1 MLDPDALDE
10 RIRTIR
16 IEPPERREHVEALMR
31 GQQRLHDT
39 GHRSQPHAPQPATA
53 EALAQRIPTP
63 STPRPQTP
71 PRSGRGRNE

>member
-10 RIRTIR
+10 RIRSIR
-16 IEPPERREHVEALMR
+16 IEPPERPGHVEVLVR
-31 GQQRLHDT
+31 RQQRLHDT
-39 GHRSQPHAPQPATA
+39 GHRSQPQAPQRATA

>member
-10 RIRTIR
+10 RIRAIR
-16 IEPPERREHVEALMR
+16 IEPPERREHVEVLVR
-31 GQQRLHDT
+31 RQQRLHDT
-39 GHRSQPHAPQPATA
+39 GHRPQPHAPQPAAA
-53 EALAQRIPTP
+53 EVLAQRIPTP